1 MSTTH
6 LGKAFNMDAW
16 VTAKNKTTQEQ
27 YEKYLIMTE
36 QTAAK
41 KLFDLCKL
49 YQEVRPALLT
59 VKSIVFFLPK
69 LKGQLTLLI
78 DTLDTI
84 CPGNDI

>member
-1 MSTTH
+1 MSFPH
-6 LGKAFNMDAW
+6 LKEPFDFEVYIKDRNRILNEAYKKHLA
-16 VTAKNKTTQEQ
+16 
-27 YEKYLIMTE
+27 MTE

-41 KLFDLCKL
+41 KLFDVCKL
-49 YQEVRPALLT
+49 YQKVRPAMLT
-59 VKSIVFFLPK
+59 IKKIVFFLPK